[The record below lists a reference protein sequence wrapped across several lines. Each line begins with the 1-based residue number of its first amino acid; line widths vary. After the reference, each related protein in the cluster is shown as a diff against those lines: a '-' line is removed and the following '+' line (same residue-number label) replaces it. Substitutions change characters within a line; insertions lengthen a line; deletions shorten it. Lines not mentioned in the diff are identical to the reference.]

1 MTEKEYDLKTE
12 ERIENTIEIL
22 SESKINFKIKNK
34 N

>member
-1 MTEKEYDLKTE
+1 MTEKEFDLKTE
-12 ERIENTIEIL
+12 ERTDNIIEIL